1 MSYNNQEEMSR
12 LDRWLNQNF
21 KFPLELM
28 DATKLITAVWLILY
42 YYLLGRRIPTLVQGP
57 DSGSKQI
64 YSNTARPVIGWVPL
78 SGSLSSL
85 GLKYLIQ
92 TMGIIMVLM
101 WMVETN
107 MKKNNPQ
114 ITVSLYLSTYL
125 SSIQVVSLF
134 KNTHTLYNNFQISQ
148 SNPT

>member
-107 MKKNNPQ
+107 MK
-114 ITVSLYLSTYL
+114 
-125 SSIQVVSLF
+125 
-134 KNTHTLYNNFQISQ
+134 
-148 SNPT
+148 